1 MYKVTF
7 YMTGGHM
14 VSSRS
19 FETFAEAVD
28 FANRQPIESV
38 IEIKKYDNTISDI
51 QNKSDNSR

>member
-1 MYKVTF
+1 
-7 YMTGGHM
+7 MTGGHM

-38 IEIKKYDNTISDI
+38 IEIKKYDNPISDI